1 MIALAKNMS
10 TEENVT
16 KLYPIIQKLSEDKVD
31 FVRSQFARNFVKI
44 FPYFAPEKVK
54 ECLIPMVVKCLKES
68 SLEVSSG
75 VFSDFK

>member
-31 FVRSQFARNFVKI
+31 FVRS
-44 FPYFAPEKVK
+44 
-54 ECLIPMVVKCLKES
+54 
-68 SLEVSSG
+68 
-75 VFSDFK
+75 